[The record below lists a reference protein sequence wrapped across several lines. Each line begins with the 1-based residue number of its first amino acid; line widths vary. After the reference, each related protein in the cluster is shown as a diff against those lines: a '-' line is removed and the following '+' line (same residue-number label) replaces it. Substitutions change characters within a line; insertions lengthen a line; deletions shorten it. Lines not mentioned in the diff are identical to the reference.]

1 MGKFLSGRVSALG
14 AIFLG
19 LAAMQAVPA
28 ALPLLGTL
36 EPGRWELRDEGN
48 RLISSICL
56 GDPAQLVQ
64 IQHAGRNCSRSLISA
79 DSRSLTLRYSCP
91 ASGSGRTTILVET
104 PRLVQIDSQ
113 GLFNGAPFALH
124 AQARKVGACS

>member
-1 MGKFLSGRVSALG
+1 MGKFLSVRVPALG
-14 AIFLG
+14 AVFLG
-19 LAAMQAVPA
+19 LAAMQAGSA
-28 ALPLLGTL
+28 SLPLLGTL

-48 RLISSICL
+48 RLVSSICL

-64 IQHAGRNCSRSLISA
+64 IQHAGRECTRSLISA

-91 ASGSGRTTILVET
+91 GSGSGRTTLLVET